1 MKKVFAFIIIVSSCM
16 DIAAQNVGIGTT
28 TPIARL
34 HVADSNVLFT
44 GPVSI
49 PGSTPYFPPA
59 SGAGSRMM
67 WYPQKAAFRVGAV
80 SGMQWDKDSIGHYSF
95 SSGYSTKANGP
106 YSTGMGY
113 YTNAAEL
120 ASTSMG
126 YGTIA
131 NGVGSTS
138 MGFNTNASGHYSTS
152 MGYGTT
158 ASGVGSTSMGLFTK
172 AKSANSLAIGI
183 YNDSSNTNRLFEIGN
198 GTDDNL
204 RANAMTVLNNGNT
217 GIGVAE
223 PIARLHVADS
233 SVLFTGPVTVPGSTT
248 YFPPASGAGS
258 RMMWYPQKAAFR
270 VGAVDDTQWDKDS
283 IGLYSFSSGYN
294 TKSIGLLSTS
304 MGNAATASGSY
315 SMSIGNGTT
324 ASGHNS
330 TSMGGNTHASG
341 QNSTSMGES
350 TTASGNFSTSMGIN
364 TFASGNSSTSMGNNT
379 FASGNYSTSMGQ
391 QTNASGN
398 SSTSMGTS
406 TFASGNS
413 STSMGINTFASGPY
427 STSMGSG
434 TIASGTYST
443 SMGYGTRA
451 KSYNSLAIG
460 VFNDSSNT
468 NRLFEIGN
476 GTADNA
482 RSNAFTVLTNGKV
495 GIGTTNPTSTLSFAN
510 TIGKKISFYG
520 GVTGDYGMSVEGG
533 QLRIFSDGPTSKVS
547 IGTDDYINGNTENA
561 KAERIGVFSFE
572 VLGSLWVNGT
582 TYASDERFKQNIS
595 PISSPLQKLMQINGV
610 EYEMKTTAFANRH
623 FQPGRQ
629 MGLIA
634 QNVEKIVP
642 EAVNEKDGYKGVDYA
657 RLVPLL
663 IESIKEQNKK
673 MEDQQKQ
680 IDEQRK
686 MIEQLLKK

>member
-1 MKKVFAFIIIVSSCM
+1 L
-16 DIAAQNVGIGTT
+16 NT
-28 TPIARL
+28 L
-34 HVADSNVLFT
+34 
-44 GPVSI
+44 
-49 PGSTPYFPPA
+49 A
-59 SGAGSRMM
+59 SGYISTSLGSNTV
-67 WYPQKAAFRVGAV
+67 A
-80 SGMQWDKDSIGHYSF
+80 SGN
-95 SSGYSTKANGP
+95 YSTA
-106 YSTGMGY
+106 MGY
-113 YTNAAEL
+113 QSA
-120 ASTSMG
+120 
-126 YGTIA
+126 
-131 NGVGSTS
+131 
-138 MGFNTNASGHYSTS
+138 ASGGYSTS
-152 MGYGTT
+152 MGY
-158 ASGVGSTSMGLFTK
+158 
-172 AKSANSLAIGI
+172 
-183 YNDSSNTNRLFEIGN
+183 Y
-198 GTDDNL
+198 
-204 RANAMTVLNNGNT
+204 
-217 GIGVAE
+217 
-223 PIARLHVADS
+223 
-233 SVLFTGPVTVPGSTT
+233 
-248 YFPPASGAGS
+248 
-258 RMMWYPQKAAFR
+258 
-270 VGAVDDTQWDKDS
+270 
-283 IGLYSFSSGYN
+283 
-294 TKSIGLLSTS
+294 
-304 MGNAATASGSY
+304 
-315 SMSIGNGTT
+315 
-324 ASGHNS
+324 
-330 TSMGGNTHASG
+330 
-341 QNSTSMGES
+341 
-350 TTASGNFSTSMGIN
+350 
-364 TFASGNSSTSMGNNT
+364 
-379 FASGNYSTSMGQ
+379 
-391 QTNASGN
+391 
-398 SSTSMGTS
+398 
-406 TFASGNS
+406 
-413 STSMGINTFASGPY
+413 
-427 STSMGSG
+427 
-434 TIASGTYST
+434 
-443 SMGYGTRA
+443 TRA
-451 KSYNSLAIG
+451 KSDYSLVIG
-460 VFNDSSNT
+460 IFNDSSNT

-547 IGTDDYINGNTENA
+547 IGTDDYINGYTENA